1 MSGSIHLIYDKT
13 LKVITDVLHVK
24 GAAILRIEE
33 TDFYVERFLAKGKME
48 RPGKKIT
55 GQQDLMNKISQ
66 MKEPALTSSSI
77 FKATIVVE
85 IMHEAHYYVFPCL
98 DSHMTVIALII
109 IPVAD
114 LGEFNEENY
123 ALVHV
128 VGQRLSV
135 ELEKSRVIKERE
147 SLSEFNASILE
158 SLDEVTWDYSITK
171 KRISWFGATN
181 KVFGCSKEEMGMRLD
196 FFLYKVHPSDRAVLE
211 EYFVMN
217 RQADQKFSSDFQ
229 FEGVQGDFSWLRIEG
244 VMHSDADGN
253 AERVIGVIK
262 NVHNEK
268 RAEILRIRAMIKA
281 KDSERKRIAS
291 EIHDS
296 LGQTLSVAR
305 LELDSLSELYSDDK
319 FKEKVISVS
328 GLISGAI
335 QESRAISHDLMPP
348 ALVDYG
354 LIPALET
361 MISQVNRSSEVNF
374 SFIHNLV
381 QDEIDQRFEE
391 EFETNLYRI
400 CQEGV
405 NNILKHAHATNAT
418 IQVVRHPNS
427 LYVSIE
433 DDGVG
438 FPQDGQTKE
447 GSGLGLKNMANRV
460 AYLGG
465 KIDFESN
472 NGSIITIEILV

>member
-1 MSGSIHLIYDKT
+1 MSGSIYLIYDKT
-13 LKVITDVLHVK
+13 LKVIRDILHVK
-24 GAAILRIEE
+24 SAAILRIAESDIYIE
-33 TDFYVERFLAKGKME
+33 RLLSHGRMKNSDHDSIGQREQLVDEITD
-48 RPGKKIT
+48 
-55 GQQDLMNKISQ
+55 MN
-66 MKEPALTSSSI
+66 EPALIPSTLFENTPLI
-77 FKATIVVE
+77 KAINE
-85 IMHEAHYYVFPCL
+85 DHYYVFPCL

-109 IPVAD
+109 LPVPDPASFD
-114 LGEFNEENY
+114 AENY
-123 ALVHV
+123 ALVQV

-135 ELEKSRVIKERE
+135 ELEKNRVIREQER
-147 SLSEFNASILE
+147 LSEFNASILE
-158 SLDEVTWDYSITK
+158 SLDEVTWDYSIVQK
-171 KRISWFGATN
+171 KISWFGAIQN
-181 KVFGCSKEEMGMRLD
+181 VFGCQKEDMGHDLD
-196 FFLYKVHPSDRAVLE
+196 IFLDKIHPSDRAAVE
-211 EYFVMN
+211 EQLVMN
-217 RQADQKFSSDFQ
+217 RHADRKFQIDFQ
-229 FEGVQGDFSWLRIEG
+229 FESNGDKFNWLRIEG
-244 VMHSDADGN
+244 IMHCDIYGN

-268 RAEILRIRAMIKA
+268 LAEILRIRAMIKA

-305 LELDSLSELYSDDK
+305 LELDSLADQL
-319 FKEKVISVS
+319 KEEGVRAKIENVS
-328 GLISGAI
+328 KLVAGAI

-361 MISQVNRSSEVNF
+361 MINQLNRSSNVNF
-374 SFIHNLV
+374 NFFHN
-381 QDEIDQRFEE
+381 EISERFEE

-405 NNILKHAHATNAT
+405 NNILKHAQAKNAT
-418 IQVVRHPNS
+418 VQVIRHPNS
-427 LYVSIE
+427 VYVSIE
-433 DDGVG
+433 DDGIG
-438 FPQDGQTKE
+438 FPKNKE

-472 NGSIITIEILV
+472 NGSIITIEISI